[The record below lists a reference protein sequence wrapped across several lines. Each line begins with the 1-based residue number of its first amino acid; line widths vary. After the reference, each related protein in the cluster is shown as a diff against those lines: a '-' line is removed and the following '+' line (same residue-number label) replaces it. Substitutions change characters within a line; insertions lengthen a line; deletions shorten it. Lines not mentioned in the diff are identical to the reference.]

1 VAAAFTYAGL
11 RLEAAANEAPAGDV
25 DVAPSDAA
33 VRVLV
38 VAARE
43 DLAVLWEVKRLLA
56 LK

>member
-1 VAAAFTYAGL
+1 VAAAFASAAL
-11 RLEAAANEAPAGDV
+11 RPDTVANEAPAGDV

-33 VRVLV
+33 ARVLV

-43 DLAVLWEVKRLLA
+43 DLAVLWEVKRLLE